1 MVSYHDRVLFVERA
15 SELRLLARLNIT
27 DVEPQR
33 KRVLRGQKLIVVDP
47 KPCDLSMGRVKL
59 K

>member
-33 KRVLRGQKLIVVDP
+33 KRVLIGQELIVVDP